1 MPGLRIVGCRRWIS
15 IAFAVEGE
23 QVLILGIFYA
33 GRNINTGIAWRI
45 GVESRSGA
53 FGGRFGDAS
62 FSKRSMLGMGSEASI
77 PGVTNRGK
85 RRENSA

>member
-33 GRNINTGIAWRI
+33 GRNINTGIAGESALKAARARSVAVLGRQFFKAKYARH
-45 GVESRSGA
+45 GV
-53 FGGRFGDAS
+53 
-62 FSKRSMLGMGSEASI
+62 
-77 PGVTNRGK
+77 
-85 RRENSA
+85 